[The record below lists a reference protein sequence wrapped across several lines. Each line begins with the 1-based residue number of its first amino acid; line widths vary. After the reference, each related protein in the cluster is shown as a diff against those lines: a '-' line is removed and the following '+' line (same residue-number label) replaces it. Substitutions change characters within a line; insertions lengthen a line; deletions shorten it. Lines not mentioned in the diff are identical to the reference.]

1 MILINCRSMDKMTK
15 IDMLIANQAKFAEIL
30 VDFNGSKCSDPTK
43 HAILIEYYHT
53 LKSQRMT
60 QLLDQREHKVVNK
73 YWDHYWEELTK
84 DMQ

>member
-1 MILINCRSMDKMTK
+1 MK
-15 IDMLIANQAKFAEIL
+15 IDALIANQAKFAEIL
-30 VDFNGSKCSDPTK
+30 IDLNGSKSSDQTK

-53 LKSQRMT
+53 LKSQHTT
-60 QLLDQREHKVVNK
+60 QLLDQREHKVVDK

>member
-1 MILINCRSMDKMTK
+1 MDKTTK
-15 IDMLIANQAKFAEIL
+15 IDALIANQAKFAEIL
-30 VDFNGSKCSDPTK
+30 IDFNGSKSSDPTK

-53 LKSQRMT
+53 LKSQ
-60 QLLDQREHKVVNK
+60 LLDQREHKVVDK